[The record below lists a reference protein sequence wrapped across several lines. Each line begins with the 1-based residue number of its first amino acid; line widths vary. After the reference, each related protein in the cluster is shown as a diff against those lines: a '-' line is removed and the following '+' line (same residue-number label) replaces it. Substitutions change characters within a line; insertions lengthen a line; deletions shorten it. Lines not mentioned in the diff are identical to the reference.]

1 MKTSSPILNCYAR
14 DFDSNGLGRLF
25 FVLHHC
31 PFYAAAAALVNVLQ
45 LSSVSSQKIQ
55 GVCNAAQCQY
65 FFPFFVQTDIDDCR
79 RSMQVF
85 KSC

>member
-14 DFDSNGLGRLF
+14 DFDSNGLDRLF
-25 FVLHHC
+25 FQLLHHC
-31 PFYAAAAALVNVLQ
+31 TVDAAALVNVLQ

-55 GVCNAAQCQY
+55 GVCNAAQCRY

-79 RSMQVF
+79 RSMQVL